1 MADTNKYIDVAYLQ
15 EFWAHVKN
23 LPSTS
28 LLKVTSDGSTN
39 GKTLII
45 HLDDLYKAVAAA
57 GADAQ
62 KHTAL
67 TTDADGASSGI
78 KVTKATGATGDVY
91 TVELAPAKLTALNKL
106 IADES
111 LYVTKA
117 SVTGGGSVS
126 TWGQS
131 ASIEV
136 DGKTFSVELPSNPIA
151 NIDGGSSTNAGVTV
165 TIDKTSLAPTVSVAP
180 GNVEANNTSVVT
192 GGDVYTAID
201 AAKSLQEKINKEDVA
216 ITGSSFIT
224 GSITVQSSKTDDGTV
239 ALTVTPK
246 TTTSTATA
254 TALATKEYVDESV
267 AGKNVVYSFKETS
280 VSLTA
285 DTDSTLYKG
294 TLTLQKSV
302 DGGAVEDA
310 DSVSIEI
317 EGSKFL
323 EDSYLKSASIEG
335 TVLTMVLHTGG
346 AKSTSTETVTCDLA
360 TFLDAY
366 TAGNGINIADD
377 KTISVKTKTGDYIT
391 TSGDGV
397 ILNTSKL
404 EGYAAQEAKA
414 GDNNIATK
422 GYVDE
427 QINDAKVTATVAGS
441 PVNVFGSTG
450 SITIKTSKN
459 DAGKVLTV
467 TLPTFTKGTS
477 TSGNVSV
484 EIGTDGSIT
493 TSTVEQAATNTTKY
507 NNTKLAQA
515 GYVDEKVAGATLTA
529 GTGIDLAG
537 NEINVKTTGYITKSD
552 AGINIDTANKVTGY
566 ATTEAKTG
574 DNNLVTK
581 GYLDK
586 VVGEDLITIETSE
599 NNLSIT
605 TPTGGTDGKDFDI
618 NVPTATFD
626 ATLFEY

>member
-78 KVTKATGATGDVY
+78 KVTKATEATGDVY
-91 TVELAPAKLTALNKL
+91 TVELAPAELTALNKL
-106 IADES
+106 ISDES

-151 NIDGGSSTNAGVTV
+151 NIYGGTSTNAGVTV
-165 TIDKTSLAPTVSVAP
+165 TIDKTSLAPTVAVTP
-180 GNVEANNTSVVT
+180 GSVEANDASVVT
-192 GGDVYTAID
+192 GGDVYTAIED
-201 AAKSLQEKINKEDVA
+201 AKNLQEKINKSNVA

-239 ALTVTPK
+239 ALTVAPE

-254 TALATKEYVDESV
+254 TALATKEYVDASV

-404 EGYAAQEAKA
+404 EGYVA
-414 GDNNIATK
+414 GAGADNNIATK

-441 PVNVFGSTG
+441 PVGVFGGTG

-459 DAGKVLTV
+459 DTGKVLTV
-467 TLPTFTKGTS
+467 TLPTFTQGTS

-529 GTGIDLAG
+529 GTGIDLTG

-586 VVGEDLITIETSE
+586 VVGEDLITIKTSE

-605 TPTGGTDGKDFDI
+605 TLTGGTDGKDFDI